1 MSRPKTILVDLDGVI
16 CSEESFFNRP
26 LARPLPGAAA
36 ALRKLRRA
44 GHTVVI
50 YTARGWGELKVTQ
63 RWLADHGIEYDGLHM
78 GKPIADVWI
87 DDRALQFR
95 GWDATLRELGVAGT
109 LRGAAH
115 ARGARRASR
124 ADGGSPAAESQT
136 TAPRRAARPRGG
148 AGRPPI

>member
-44 GHTVVI
+44 GHTIVI

-87 DDRALQFR
+87 DDRALTFR
-95 GWDATLRELGVAGT
+95 GWAEALRALGLTGERRGRTRRSATADKSAAAGGDSR
-109 LRGAAH
+109 LVGR
-115 ARGARRASR
+115 ARRAC
-124 ADGGSPAAESQT
+124 
-136 TAPRRAARPRGG
+136 ARS
-148 AGRPPI
+148 AGQ